1 MIHGDLR
8 STTRKAPLL
17 PKLCDKHYL
26 LPEEDSVV
34 CEELARQ
41 LARLVAGSAVSLSLE
56 MSPAGL
62 LGEVLRVGKKL
73 ISRDVDDKPSAR

>member
-1 MIHGDLR
+1 VLDAVR
-8 STTRKAPLL
+8 STTRKTPPL

-73 ISRDVDDKPSAR
+73 ISRDVDDKLSAR